1 MEKLKIETYPKD
13 PSKVIRVYLID
24 NKNFL
29 LSETGYEE
37 EFFDERTMI
46 KCDECEHPTQLK
58 PKWDKESKK
67 WTEGASKEE
76 ISAHLESTKSGLIE
90 SNRTEVGILCSEI
103 ASELEQ
109 SNWINFPE
117 DYEPEEIEEK
127 KNKIREIRTKGRE
140 IRANIDAAQTL
151 EELHQV
157 DLNII
162 PIPEPEVVEETSE

>member
-37 EFFDERTMI
+37 EFFDEKTMI
-46 KCDECEHPTQLK
+46 KCDEVDTPTQLK
-58 PKWDKESKK
+58 PKWNKKSKK

-76 ISAHLESTKSGLIE
+76 LSAHLESVKSRLIE
-90 SNRTEVGILCSEI
+90 SNRTEIGALCSSI

-117 DYEPEEIEEK
+117 DYEPSEIEEK
-127 KNKIREIRTKGRE
+127 KNQIREIRAKGRE
-140 IRANIDAAQTL
+140 IREKISATQSL
-151 EELHQV
+151 EELSEL

-162 PIPEPEVVEETSE
+162 PLPEPEELTE